1 MPFCRELR
9 FVAIYAL
16 FGDLWAKKC
25 LPSYATLAAFANDA
39 VNCNASADYDDT
51 DTDDAGSDDA
61 ADYIYKTD
69 ADDVSRWSWGRWGR
83 PCVITLECP
92 HNVSSTRGA

>member
-1 MPFCRELR
+1 M
-9 FVAIYAL
+9 V
-16 FGDLWAKKC
+16 DM
-25 LPSYATLAAFANDA
+25 AAVANDA
-39 VNCNASADYDDT
+39 DSHNTGADDDDS

-69 ADDVSRWSWGRWGR
+69 ADDVSRWSCRRWGR